1 MVSRRIYLVR
11 HGETEGESSIRYH
24 GRNDVALSDIGRK
37 QVELLIPWLREQ
49 RFAAVLH
56 SPLSRARTSA
66 ELLIA
71 GLQHPPALV
80 EEHPGLT
87 EIHFGEI
94 EGLTKE
100 EVAERMPEW
109 HAEWEAE
116 RIDGFPGGD
125 TLAGF
130 QQRVA
135 EAWDDLV
142 SRHDEG
148 DLLVVAHRGVIK
160 YALTH
165 AMNLDEGQSSVLDI
179 RLASL
184 TVVAIGE
191 RIEIEQLGWLP
202 SPE

>member
-1 MVSRRIYLVR
+1 MVR

-24 GRNDVALSDIGRK
+24 GRNDVALSEFGRK

-66 ELLIA
+66 EVLLA
-71 GLQHPPALV
+71 GLEHPPGVV
-80 EEHPGLT
+80 EEHQGLT
-87 EIHFGEI
+87 EIHFGAI
-94 EGLTKE
+94 EGLTVE

-109 HAEWEAE
+109 HAEWQAE

-125 TLAGF
+125 TFAGF
-130 QQRVA
+130 RARVA
-135 EAWDDLV
+135 AAWDDLLG
-142 SRHDEG
+142 RHDEG
-148 DLLVVAHRGVIK
+148 DLLIVAHRGVIK
-160 YALTH
+160 HALIH
-165 AMNLDEGQSSVLDI
+165 ALNMDDGQASVLDI

-184 TVVAIGE
+184 TVVALGE
-191 RIEIEQLGWLP
+191 RVEIEQLGWLP